1 MVLIVFEGCDNL
13 GKTTLVDSIVS
24 DYRSQ
29 RDIVMIH
36 SMGPGKNVQD
46 PFEYQK
52 EIFFVLASKIQM
64 LSSFENSF
72 VPKTGQNIVLLD
84 RSWFGEY
91 VYGQIYRNEPPEEIN
106 RYVIDRCC
114 SMVSRKDN
122 VYPVVVHLDADTGF
136 IMKMDDGYSF
146 SSDMVRS
153 ERLKHIDNERMLF
166 DETFARIKENSASKF
181 KYMKVKVD
189 KDGEFRPK
197 DELLNEIYDTI
208 ENKFGIEL

>member
-13 GKTTLVDSIVS
+13 GKTTLIDSIVS

-72 VPKTGQNIVLLD
+72 VPKTSQNIVLLD

-91 VYGQIYRNEPPEEIN
+91 VYGQIYRNEPSEEIN

-122 VYPVVVHLDADTGF
+122 VYPVVVHLDADTEF

-153 ERLKHIDNERMLF
+153 ERLKHIDNERILF
-166 DETFARIKENSASKF
+166 DEAFARIKENSGSKF

-189 KDGEFRPK
+189 KDGEFRLK